1 MRDVEFFLASPL
13 EKVFPNARPAPLKTE
28 MYAWRGTRAAVQLV
42 YYAPEGRDGS
52 LVQTFAL
59 SVEGVPVPAELYAVE
74 LLPSDF
80 PCWENAVTDANYL
93 THEPGLFPDLLR
105 PLEDKRIRPVPRQ
118 YRSVWLSFDIPADA
132 APGVYEVTVTAVPDR
147 ELLMGSGAVWKDPE
161 AGPQECRM
169 AFRLHVGMAELAAQ
183 TLIHTEWFYADCLAS
198 YYHVPVFSEEHWHIL
213 DCFMEEA
220 ARRHGVNMLL
230 TPVFTPPLDTA
241 VGTRRPTVQLVGIT
255 VENGAYSFDFTTL
268 RRWVGLCRKHGIAY
282 LEMPHLFTQWGAR
295 ATPNIVAEENG
306 KRRHIFGWDVPA
318 DSPAYRAFLE
328 ALLPAL
334 RSELEAQGYGREHVY
349 FHISDEP
356 SEEHLE
362 SYLAAK
368 HQVED
373 LLEGCPVVD
382 ALSSFEFY
390 RRGLVAHPIP
400 ADDHIQPFIDAQV
413 PDLWTYYCCAQGV
426 DVPNRFYAMP
436 SARNRI
442 LGVLL
447 YLYDIRG
454 FLHWGYN
461 FYYRQYSRGLIDPY
475 AVTHCDFGYPSGDP
489 YLVYPGPDGRPLTSI
504 RAEVQSD
511 ALTDLRALQTLERAA
526 GREAVC
532 GLIYRLAEMEK
543 ITFKQYPRDNS
554 FLLALR
560 KAVFEELE
568 QAGRR

>member
-13 EKVFPNARPAPLKTE
+13 EKVFPNARPTPLKTE

-42 YYAPEGRDGS
+42 YYAPKGRDGS

-59 SVEGVPVPAELYAVE
+59 SVEGAPVPAELYAVE

-161 AGPQECRM
+161 VGPQECRM

-255 VENGAYSFDFTTL
+255 VENGAYSLPFW
-268 RRWVGLCRKHGIAY
+268 RRSCRRCAASWR
-282 LEMPHLFTQWGAR
+282 PR
-295 ATPNIVAEENG
+295 ATAG
-306 KRRHIFGWDVPA
+306 
-318 DSPAYRAFLE
+318 SMCTSTFLTSR
-328 ALLPAL
+328 L
-334 RSELEAQGYGREHVY
+334 RSIWKATWRRS
-349 FHISDEP
+349 IRWKICWR
-356 SEEHLE
+356 
-362 SYLAAK
+362 AARWWMRSA
-368 HQVED
+368 
-373 LLEGCPVVD
+373 
-382 ALSSFEFY
+382 ALN
-390 RRGLVAHPIP
+390 
-400 ADDHIQPFIDAQV
+400 FIAGA
-413 PDLWTYYCCAQGV
+413 WWRT
-426 DVPNRFYAMP
+426 RFRPMTT
-436 SARNRI
+436 
-442 LGVLL
+442 
-447 YLYDIRG
+447 
-454 FLHWGYN
+454 
-461 FYYRQYSRGLIDPY
+461 YSRLSTRRCRICGHIT
-475 AVTHCDFGYPSGDP
+475 AV
-489 YLVYPGPDGRPLTSI
+489 R
-504 RAEVQSD
+504 RA
-511 ALTDLRALQTLERAA
+511 
-526 GREAVC
+526 
-532 GLIYRLAEMEK
+532 
-543 ITFKQYPRDNS
+543 
-554 FLLALR
+554 
-560 KAVFEELE
+560 
-568 QAGRR
+568 